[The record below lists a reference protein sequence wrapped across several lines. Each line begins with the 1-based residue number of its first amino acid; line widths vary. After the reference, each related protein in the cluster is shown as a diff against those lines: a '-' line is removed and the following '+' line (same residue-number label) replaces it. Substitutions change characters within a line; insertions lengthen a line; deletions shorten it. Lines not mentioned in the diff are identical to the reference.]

1 MKAMKKVGVKTV
13 KKALEKAK
21 PKRKALGKAKV
32 KGKVS
37 PKNSINKTNLEK
49 LGRMSLD
56 DKVKAAAES
65 GDNLEEQAAVLKSSL
80 EKDEHSQV
88 WGRYQ
93 TYLKHNPEEK
103 ERVDTLSKKEKGQ
116 KAAEWLME
124 TAGKQYMHV
133 SKSVSATESWKR
145 GNKWESEKQML
156 DKFDWEEFESH
167 CYSGRIVYR
176 ADPHTPNVW
185 QYKDTQDWSSD
196 VTVRRGKK
204 WEQGKEMEPNAEQN
218 QSFSHLYD
226 HESIGIGLEDIA
238 GKGFGKG
245 KSFGKGKGKGTKGK
259 GKGKGFG
266 KGQLAIMD
274 KEEEEEESEEEKHKP
289 TEEEELKDGLKKAR
303 KARDQV
309 ASAQCDLEEALGK
322 ASPKLSGKGKAAAHG
337 WSASLSK
344 VLQNL
349 KTALA
354 GKEKGLKAAK
364 LKELLAEAAKAVK
377 GAKDEAK
384 ELQQLANKEASVA
397 GSKKVRQSLWKRA
410 AFGKRQPLEKG

>member
-1 MKAMKKVGVKTV
+1 MAQSSFAVALLYLGNTAGMGPKKTMKAMKKVGVKTV

-103 ERVDTLSKKEKGQ
+103 ERVDTLSKKQKGQ

-145 GNKWESEKQML
+145 GDKWESEKQML

-204 WEQGKEMEPNAEQN
+204 VGAGQG
-218 QSFSHLYD
+218 
-226 HESIGIGLEDIA
+226 
-238 GKGFGKG
+238 
-245 KSFGKGKGKGTKGK
+245 
-259 GKGKGFG
+259 
-266 KGQLAIMD
+266 
-274 KEEEEEESEEEKHKP
+274 
-289 TEEEELKDGLKKAR
+289 DG
-303 KARDQV
+303 
-309 ASAQCDLEEALGK
+309 AQC
-322 ASPKLSGKGKAAAHG
+322 
-337 WSASLSK
+337 
-344 VLQNL
+344 
-349 KTALA
+349 
-354 GKEKGLKAAK
+354 
-364 LKELLAEAAKAVK
+364 
-377 GAKDEAK
+377 
-384 ELQQLANKEASVA
+384 
-397 GSKKVRQSLWKRA
+397 
-410 AFGKRQPLEKG
+410 